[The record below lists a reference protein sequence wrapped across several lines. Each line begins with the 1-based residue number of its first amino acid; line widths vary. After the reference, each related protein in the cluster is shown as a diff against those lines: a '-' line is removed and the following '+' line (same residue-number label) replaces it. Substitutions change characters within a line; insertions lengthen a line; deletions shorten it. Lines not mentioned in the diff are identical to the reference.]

1 MLCILL
7 VSKFRVLAFT
17 LLVLYT
23 RLITRTSSILMMSM
37 YTQKINEFEER
48 IKDFLVKN
56 PNITQQIIDN
66 VIERGKSALVKKNA
80 DVITATECLVVSRL
94 LCDLSAR
101 D

>member
-1 MLCILL
+1 M
-7 VSKFRVLAFT
+7 
-17 LLVLYT
+17 
-23 RLITRTSSILMMSM
+23 SI
-37 YTQKINEFEER
+37 YTQKINELEQR

-66 VIERGKSALVKKNA
+66 VIQRSKSALVKKNA
-80 DVITATECLVVSRL
+80 DVITATECIIVSRL

>member
-1 MLCILL
+1 
-7 VSKFRVLAFT
+7 
-17 LLVLYT
+17 
-23 RLITRTSSILMMSM
+23 MSM

-56 PNITQQIIDN
+56 PNITEQIIDN

-80 DVITATECLVVSRL
+80 DVITATECLVVTRL

>member
-1 MLCILL
+1 M
-7 VSKFRVLAFT
+7 
-17 LLVLYT
+17 
-23 RLITRTSSILMMSM
+23 SIH
-37 YTQKINEFEER
+37 TQKINELEER

-66 VIERGKSALVKKNA
+66 VIQRGKSALVKKSA
-80 DVITATECLVVSRL
+80 DVITATECIIVSRL

>member
-1 MLCILL
+1 M
-7 VSKFRVLAFT
+7 
-17 LLVLYT
+17 
-23 RLITRTSSILMMSM
+23 SIN
-37 YTQKINEFEER
+37 TQKINEPEQR

-66 VIERGKSALVKKNA
+66 VIQRGKSALVKKNA
-80 DVITATECLVVSRL
+80 DVITATECLVVTRL

>member
-1 MLCILL
+1 M
-7 VSKFRVLAFT
+7 
-17 LLVLYT
+17 
-23 RLITRTSSILMMSM
+23 SI
-37 YTQKINEFEER
+37 YTQKINELEQS
-48 IKDFLVKN
+48 IKDFLVKS

-66 VIERGKSALVKKNA
+66 DIQRGKSALVKKNA

>member
-1 MLCILL
+1 MNTINYHNVVNRDKCQ
-7 VSKFRVLAFT
+7 
-17 LLVLYT
+17 
-23 RLITRTSSILMMSM
+23 SIL
-37 YTQKINEFEER
+37 KINELEQS
-48 IKDFLVKN
+48 IKDFLVKS

-66 VIERGKSALVKKNA
+66 DIQRGKSALVKKNA

>member
-1 MLCILL
+1 MNTINYHNVVNRDKCQ
-7 VSKFRVLAFT
+7 
-17 LLVLYT
+17 
-23 RLITRTSSILMMSM
+23 SIL
-37 YTQKINEFEER
+37 KINELEQS
-48 IKDFLVKN
+48 IKDFLVKS

-66 VIERGKSALVKKNA
+66 VIQRGKSALVKKNA

>member
-1 MLCILL
+1 M
-7 VSKFRVLAFT
+7 
-17 LLVLYT
+17 
-23 RLITRTSSILMMSM
+23 SI
-37 YTQKINEFEER
+37 YTQKINELEQS

-66 VIERGKSALVKKNA
+66 VIQRGESALVKKNA
-80 DVITATECLVVSRL
+80 DVITATECLVLSRL